1 MSALGKL
8 LRTTAFKL
16 SLFYLGFFALSL
28 VVALGWVA
36 ISAERLM
43 TRQMTDAIE
52 AEIRTLEG
60 VYRRAGLRGL
70 ATTVDRRAQAPDA
83 PLYLF
88 TTPIG
93 ERITGNV
100 VWVTPGTLDEPGE
113 REIDYARLGDDGETA
128 EHRALVRVYVLPG
141 GFRLLVGRDMG
152 ERDRLVAIVWTAIG
166 WSLLLVVLLGFVGG
180 WVLSKRVLKRV
191 EAMGAT
197 TRAIMAGD
205 LSGRLAV
212 SGSGDELDRLAESL
226 NAMLDRIVA
235 LMEGMR
241 QVSDNIAHDLKS
253 PLARLRAKAD
263 EALRTADTPDAL
275 RAALEETLAES
286 DDLIRIFNALL
297 MIARLEA
304 GSAAESLDP
313 VDAAE
318 IARGVGELYEALAE
332 EAGVRLSIDAEPS
345 LPVRGNR
352 ELLGQALANLVENA
366 LKYGVEPDGARE
378 IRLLARRDGARVT
391 LAVED
396 RGPGIPETERGRVL
410 QRFVRLEDARSRPG
424 FGLGLSLVAAVAHL
438 HGGSLAL
445 EDARPGLRASL
456 RLPAPPGLP
465 TLPPALTARR

>member
-43 TRQMTDAIE
+43 TRQMTDQIE
-52 AEIRTLEG
+52 AEIRTLEA

-70 ATTVDRRAQAPDA
+70 AASVDRRAQAPDA

-100 VWVTPGTLDEPGE
+100 VWVTPGALDEPGE
-113 REIDYARLGDDGETA
+113 REIDYARLGDDGEAA

-263 EALRTADTPDAL
+263 EALRTADGPDAL
-275 RAALEETLAES
+275 RAALEETIADT

-304 GSAAESLDP
+304 GSAPESLDP

-332 EAGVRLSIDAEPS
+332 EAGVRLSIEAEPS

-352 ELLGQALANLVENA
+352 ELLGQALANLLENA

-378 IRLLARRDGARVT
+378 IRLLARREAGVVT

-396 RGPGIPETERGRVL
+396 RGPGIPEAERGRVL
-410 QRFVRLEDARSRPG
+410 ERFVRLEDARSRPG

-456 RLPAPPGLP
+456 RLPAPPGPAVGEP
-465 TLPPALTARR
+465 TLTARR